1 MIKFLDLH
9 QINQSYE
16 KDFKDKFDQFLKSGY
31 YILGSE
37 VTAFETNFASYCHS
51 QHCVGVANGLD
62 ALTLI
67 FKAYIQLGK
76 LNEGDAVVVPANTYI
91 ASIISILNAGLKPV
105 LVEPDPLT
113 FNFSPTAFKSII
125 TKDVKAVLVVHL
137 YGQLADM
144 DAINTIANQ
153 HHLLV
158 VEDAAQGHGAVNAVG
173 TKAGNLG
180 DAAAFSFYPSKN
192 LGALGDA
199 GAVTTNDSALA
210 TKIKSLR
217 NYGSHKKY
225 VNSIIGVNSRLDELQ
240 AAFLNLKLP
249 HLDKENS
256 LRRSIANRY
265 LESIKNPKVSLPY
278 YSGKSDHVFHLFVV
292 LVDNREEFINFLKT
306 NGIETMIH
314 YPIAPHQQ
322 EALKAFKSVQLP
334 VTEKIHKNAVSL
346 PLNPVLTPE
355 EVSTVIEVVNAF

>member
-16 KDFKDKFDQFLKSGY
+16 TDFKDKFHQFLKSGH

-37 VTAFETNFASYCHS
+37 VATFETNFASYCHT

-76 LNEGDAVVVPANTYI
+76 LNEGDTVAVPANTYI
-91 ASIISILNAGLKPV
+91 ASLISILNAGLKPV
-105 LVEPDPLT
+105 LVEPDPMT
-113 FNFSPTAFKSII
+113 FNISPAAFKSII

-137 YGQLADM
+137 YGQLVDM
-144 DAINTIANQ
+144 DAINDIANQ

-158 VEDAAQGHGAVNAVG
+158 VEDAAQGHGAVNRVG
-173 TKAGNLG
+173 KKAGNLG
-180 DAAAFSFYPSKN
+180 HAAAFSFYPSKN

-210 TKIKSLR
+210 TRIKSLR
-217 NYGSHKKY
+217 NYGSHKKH
-225 VNSIIGVNSRLDELQ
+225 VNSVIGINSRLDELQ

-249 HLDKENS
+249 HLDKKNS
-256 LRRSIANRY
+256 LRRRIANRY
-265 LESIKNPKVSLPY
+265 LEAIKNPKVTLPF
-278 YSGKSDHVFHLFVV
+278 YSGKADHVFHLFVV
-292 LVDNREEFINFLKT
+292 LVEDRDHFMNYLKDNA
-306 NGIETMIH
+306 IETMIH
-314 YPIAPHQQ
+314 YPIPPHQQ
-322 EALKAFKSVQLP
+322 QALKAFKSVQFP
-334 VTEKIHKNAVSL
+334 ITEEIHKHAVSL
-346 PLNPVLTPE
+346 PLNPVLTPD
-355 EVSTVIEVVNAF
+355 EVLKVIEIVNTF